1 MSFRVAAITMG
12 LLVAAMPAV
21 MPAAAKDPSPNPAP
35 NAAAKAGAA
44 TPQASTPKSV
54 TPKASANTPKA
65 SAKAKD
71 DPDSAVEQ
79 IARPSATQLAAM
91 GWRIIDD
98 PATGSRLGLP
108 SVLVPKI
115 AQARMGSRWTS
126 AHGQIDVETFRLHE
140 AALAA
145 LFDDEKKNRHRAVEH
160 SALKPDSFV
169 ISGMQGLKRFV
180 ERVQA
185 SGSELRG
192 ITIMFDQAT
201 ENMMAPVAAAM
212 ADTFQGF
219 PDPNAGPPPGLRR
232 SVDYGTGVVVSDRG
246 YLLTAAPVVDQCQSI
261 TVSGFGHAER
271 IAVDDNGDLALL
283 RLYGAQNLSPAAI
296 AGNAASTDNLTLAG
310 IADPLAQAG
319 DAAVTHA
326 QARLTPQGLDPVP
339 KLGFSGAAVVDP
351 QGHFAGIVS
360 LKWPLVA
367 SSGTTAPTI
376 TGQAALIP
384 ADTIRSFLAAQ
395 GVTPSTSRAPIDQ
408 SVLRVICVRK

>member
-1 MSFRVAAITMG
+1 MSVRIATIVLG
-12 LLVAAMPAV
+12 WLVAVTPAS
-21 MPAAAKDPSPNPAP
+21 AKDPAAKPAP
-35 NAAAKAGAA
+35 KADTTGTTTTGTTTSGKAASR
-44 TPQASTPKSV
+44 P
-54 TPKASANTPKA
+54 

-71 DPDSAVEQ
+71 DPDAAVEA

-91 GWRIIDD
+91 GWRVIDD
-98 PATGSRLGLP
+98 PATGVRLGLP
-108 SVLVPKI
+108 SALVPKI

-160 SALKPDSFV
+160 SALKTDSFV
-169 ISGMQGLKRFV
+169 MSGMQGLKRFV

-192 ITIMFDQAT
+192 ITILFDQAT
-201 ENMMAPVAAAM
+201 EGTMAPVAAAM

-219 PDPNAGPPPGLRR
+219 PDLNAGPPPGLRR
-232 SVDYGTGVVVSDRG
+232 SVDYGTAIVVSDRG
-246 YLLTAAPVVDQCQSI
+246 HLLAAAPVVDQCQSI

-271 IAVDDNGDLALL
+271 IAVDSNSDLALL
-283 RLYGAQNLSPAAI
+283 RLYGASNLTPAGL
-296 AGNAASTDNLTLAG
+296 AGDPAGTDHLTLAG

-319 DAAVTHA
+319 DAAVTHSEA
-326 QARLTPQGLDPVP
+326 GLTPQGLAPVP
-339 KLGFSGAAVVDP
+339 KLGFSGAAAVDP
-351 QGHFAGIVS
+351 QNRFAGMVS

-367 SSGTTAPTI
+367 SSGTTPPVV
-376 TGQAALIP
+376 TGQAALIN
-384 ADTIRSFLAAQ
+384 ADAIRSFLAAQ
-395 GVTPSTSRAPIDQ
+395 GLTPSASPGPIDQ

>member
-1 MSFRVAAITMG
+1 MRGAAIVVG
-12 LLVAAMPAV
+12 LLAVV
-21 MPAAAKDPSPNPAP
+21 MPAAAKDPAPNPAP
-35 NAAAKAGAA
+35 NAAANSSAA
-44 TPQASTPKSV
+44 TPKASTPKS
-54 TPKASANTPKA
+54 SAAKSSAPKA

-212 ADTFQGF
+212 TDTFQGF

-246 YLLTAAPVVDQCQSI
+246 YLLAAAPVVDQCQSI
-261 TVSGFGHAER
+261 TVSGIGHAER
-271 IAVDDNGDLALL
+271 IAVDGNGDLALL

-296 AGNAASTDNLTLAG
+296 AGDAASTDNLTLAG
-310 IADPLAQAG
+310 IADPLAQTG
-319 DAAVTHA
+319 DAAVTHI
-326 QARLTPQGLDPVP
+326 QARLAPQGLDPVP
-339 KLGFSGAAVVDP
+339 KLGFAGAAAVDP
-351 QGHFAGIVS
+351 QGLFAGTVS

-384 ADTIRSFLAAQ
+384 ADTIRSFLNAQ
-395 GVTPSTSRAPIDQ
+395 GVTPSTGRAPIDQ

>member
-1 MSFRVAAITMG
+1 MG
-12 LLVAAMPAV
+12 LLVAV
-21 MPAAAKDPSPNPAP
+21 VPAAAKDPAPNPAP
-35 NAAAKAGAA
+35 NAAAKPN
-44 TPQASTPKSV
+44 TT
-54 TPKASANTPKA
+54 TPKASTAKSSTAKS

-79 IARPSATQLAAM
+79 IARPSAAQLAAM

-108 SVLVPKI
+108 SALVPKI

-219 PDPNAGPPPGLRR
+219 PDPNAGLPPGLRR

-246 YLLTAAPVVDQCQSI
+246 YLLAAAPVVDQCQSI

-271 IAVDDNGDLALL
+271 IAVDSNGDLALL
-283 RLYGAQNLSPAAI
+283 RLYGAQNLTAVAI
-296 AGNAASTDNLTLAG
+296 ASDAASMDNLTLAG
-310 IADPLAQAG
+310 ITDPLAQAG
-319 DAAVTHA
+319 DVAVTHI
-326 QARLTPQGLDPVP
+326 QARLAPQGLDPVP
-339 KLGFSGAAVVDP
+339 KLGFAGAAAVDP
-351 QGHFAGIVS
+351 QGRFAGTVS

-367 SSGTTAPTI
+367 NSGTTAPAI

-384 ADTIRSFLAAQ
+384 AETIRSFLTAQ
-395 GVTPSTSRAPIDQ
+395 GVTPSTSRTPIDQ

>member
-1 MSFRVAAITMG
+1 MG

-21 MPAAAKDPSPNPAP
+21 MPAAAQNPASKP
-35 NAAAKAGAA
+35 A
-44 TPQASTPKSV
+44 PK
-54 TPKASANTPKA
+54 ANTPSATTSGTAPKPSPKS

-71 DPDSAVEQ
+71 DPDAAVEQ
-79 IARPSATQLAAM
+79 IGRPSAMQLAAM

-126 AHGQIDVETFRLHE
+126 AHGQIDVETFRLRE

-145 LFDDEKKNRHRAVEH
+145 LFDDEKKTRLRAVEH

-169 ISGMQGLKRFV
+169 MSGMQGLKRFV

-246 YLLTAAPVVDQCQSI
+246 YLLAAAPAVDQCQSI

-271 IAVDDNGDLALL
+271 IAVDSNGDLALL
-283 RLYGAQNLSPAAI
+283 RLYGAQNLTPAAI
-296 AGNAASTDNLTLAG
+296 AGDAASTDNLTLAG
-310 IADPLAQAG
+310 IPDPLAQAG
-319 DAAVTHA
+319 DAAVTHI
-326 QARLTPQGLDPVP
+326 QARLAPQGLDPVP
-339 KLGFSGAAVVDP
+339 KLGFAGAAAVDP
-351 QGHFAGIVS
+351 QGRFAGTVS

-384 ADTIRSFLAAQ
+384 ADTIRTFLTAQ
-395 GVTPSTSRAPIDQ
+395 GVTPSAGHAPVDQ